1 MIGQGHGSTAFPQGL
16 ILDPHTA
23 LIMNANGTGAFNV
36 LAAMTLC
43 PFDLLYL
50 NHL

>member
-36 LAAMTLC
+36 LVGYDVV
-43 PFDLLYL
+43 PV
-50 NHL
+50 